1 MNKTLVIFDLE
12 ATCWEARGDKKSEII
27 EIGAVRIA
35 RNTGTVM
42 DSFTIFVKPRENPI
56 LSDFCKELT
65 SIRQE
70 DVDLGY
76 DFVPAMYKFNNW
88 LNEYND
94 EYIMSW
100 GYYDKNQIMRESTD
114 KNDDSSSMI
123 ELETKLVDKH
133 LNMKNQ
139 FAHLFNVRRCGLMK
153 ALNKVKLTFS
163 GTHHRG
169 IDDCENMARI
179 YRKVGNKFLDKIYM
193 TD

>member
-12 ATCWEARGDKKSEII
+12 ATCWEQRDSHKSEII

-42 DSFTIFVKPRENPI
+42 DRFTMFLKPRENPI

-70 DVDLGY
+70 DINLGY
-76 DFVPAMYKFNNW
+76 DFDPAMFQFNKW
-88 LNEYND
+88 LDEYND

-100 GYYDKNQIMRESTD
+100 GYYDKNQILRESTD
-114 KNDDSSSMI
+114 KNVDII
-123 ELETKLVDKH
+123 ELETKLVNKY

-139 FAHLFNVRRCGLMK
+139 FSHLFNVRRCGLMK
-153 ALNKVKLTFS
+153 ALTKLQLIPE
-163 GTHHRG
+163 GTHHRR
-169 IDDCENMARI
+169 INDAENMARI
-179 YRKVGNKFLDKIYM
+179 YRKIGNKFLDKIYM
-193 TD
+193 AD

>member
-12 ATCWEARGDKKSEII
+12 ATCWEKRGSHKSEII

-42 DSFTIFVKPRENPI
+42 DRFTMFLKPRENPI

-76 DFVPAMYKFNNW
+76 DFVPAMFQFNKW

-100 GYYDKNQIMRESTD
+100 GYYDKNQILRESTD

-139 FAHLFNVRRCGLMK
+139 FAHMYNVRRCGLAK
-153 ALNKVKLTFS
+153 ALKILKLNFE

-169 IDDCENMARI
+169 IDDSINMGRI
-179 YRKVGNKFLDKIYM
+179 YKKIGNKFLDKIYSI
-193 TD
+193 D

>member
-12 ATCWEARGDKKSEII
+12 ATCWEARGDKQSEII

-42 DSFTIFVKPRENPI
+42 DTFTIFVKPRENPI

-76 DFVPAMYKFNNW
+76 DFVPAMYKFNTW

-100 GYYDKNQIMRESTD
+100 GYYDKNQIMREGTD
-114 KNDDSSSMI
+114 KNDDSDSMV

-139 FAHLFNVRRCGLMK
+139 FAHLFNIRRCGLMK
-153 ALNKVKLTFS
+153 ALTKLKLTFE

-169 IDDCENMARI
+169 IDDCENMAKI

>member
-12 ATCWEARGDKKSEII
+12 ATCWEDRKFSTPEII
-27 EIGAVRIA
+27 EIGAVRIE
-35 RNTGTVM
+35 RNTGTLVEEF
-42 DSFTIFVKPRENPI
+42 DIFVKPRLNPT
-56 LSDFCKELT
+56 LSQYCIDLT

-76 DFVPAMYKFNNW
+76 DFVPAMFQFNNW
-88 LNEYND
+88 LNKYND

-100 GYYDKNQIMRESTD
+100 GYYDKNQILRESTD

-123 ELETKLVDKH
+123 ELETKLMDRH

-139 FAHLFNVRRCGLMK
+139 FAHMYNVRRCGLAK
-153 ALNKVKLTFS
+153 ALNILKLNFE

-169 IDDCENMARI
+169 IDDSINMGRI
-179 YRKVGNKFLDKIYM
+179 YKKIGNTFLDKIYSI
-193 TD
+193 D